1 MRIISG
7 KFKGRKFHPPANI
20 PARPTT
26 DFSKEGLFNILM
38 NHFDLSDVAYLDLFC
53 GTGSLCYEMAS
64 RGCTDIVGVELD
76 NRSLDFIKKTAA
88 QLEVP
93 INAMRMD
100 VFEYMRTTKKKF
112 NLIFAGP
119 PYPLP
124 NIPDLPEE
132 VFNNGL
138 LAPGGWFVLETNQK
152 YTFESHPRFLRSRNY
167 GTTVFHI
174 FEMPAQPETEI
185 D

>member
-7 KFKGRKFHPPANI
+7 KFKGRRFHPPANI

-26 DFSKEGLFNILM
+26 DFAKEGLFNILV
-38 NHFDLSDVAYLDLFC
+38 NQFDLAEVAYLDLFC

-76 NRSLDFIKKTAA
+76 NRSIDFIRKTAL
-88 QLEVP
+88 QLEVN
-93 INAMRMD
+93 INVLKMD
-100 VFEYMRTTKKKF
+100 VFEYIRTTRKKF
-112 NLIFAGP
+112 DLIFAGP

-132 VFNNGL
+132 IFAHQL
-138 LAPGGWFVLETNQK
+138 LNPGGWFVLETNQK
-152 YTFESHPRFLRSRNY
+152 YNFEAHPFFLRSRNY

-174 FEMPAQPETEI
+174 FMQPVEQSGQTV
-185 D
+185 